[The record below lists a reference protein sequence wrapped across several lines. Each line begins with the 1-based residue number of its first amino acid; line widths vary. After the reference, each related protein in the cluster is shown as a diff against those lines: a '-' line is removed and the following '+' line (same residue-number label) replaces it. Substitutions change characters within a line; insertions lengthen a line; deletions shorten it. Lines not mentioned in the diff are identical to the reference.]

1 MDSLYLFNFFLN
13 KSEIFNSEY
22 FYELLND
29 FSFQITTLYRYLIKL
44 FRNWEIKKKTTI
56 KKNVS
61 NRLKNLSYESASIE
75 SDVRKNKRDLKYI

>member
-44 FRNWEIKKKTTI
+44 FRNWEIKKKTTT